1 MSKNLSNNL
10 SIIYIFWQWKRISK
24 ESIVRKKKID
34 IFEIIHLSLTYIG
47 IRNLIVD
54 YIIYRKKQL
63 DKLFAFVYV
72 WDILCSGSRE
82 RKSKKLSLLQPEER
96 RRKKK

>member
-10 SIIYIFWQWKRISK
+10 SIIYIFWKRISK

-34 IFEIIHLSLTYIG
+34 IFEIIHLSSTYIG

-54 YIIYRKKQL
+54 YIIYRKNN
-63 DKLFAFVYV
+63 
-72 WDILCSGSRE
+72 
-82 RKSKKLSLLQPEER
+82 
-96 RRKKK
+96 

>member
-34 IFEIIHLSLTYIG
+34 IFEIIHLSSTYIG

-82 RKSKKLSLLQPEER
+82 RKSKKLSLL
-96 RRKKK
+96 